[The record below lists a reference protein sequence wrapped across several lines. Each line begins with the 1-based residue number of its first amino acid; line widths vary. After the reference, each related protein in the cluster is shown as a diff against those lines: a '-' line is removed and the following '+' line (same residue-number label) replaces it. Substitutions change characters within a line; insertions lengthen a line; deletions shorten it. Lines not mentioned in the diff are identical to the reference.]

1 MPSKELATELAL
13 ASFIVQDHVKRIE
26 RELRAAV
33 DEIVRLQGV
42 IADHTRTAS
51 GHLVSNTDVDVVSV
65 VDIGQLR
72 TCVRATPKHYEFY
85 LAQPL
90 GGWSE
95 DHKQAFHKQVVKEFA
110 NREADK
116 IARSIW
122 TAEEK

>member
-1 MPSKELATELAL
+1 MTDWKDLRIDELEAA
-13 ASFIVQDHVKRIE
+13 
-26 RELRAAV
+26 LRAAV
-33 DEIVRLQGV
+33 DEIVRLRGV
-42 IADHTRTAS
+42 IADHTRTAT

-72 TCVRATPKHYEFY
+72 TLVRTTPKLYEFH

-95 DHKQAFHKQVVKEFA
+95 DHKHAFHTQVVKEFA
-110 NREADK
+110 EREADK